1 MNENNEID
9 LLPPASLTRP
19 LWRRLLL
26 DVRDVVAPE
35 KFPPLQL
42 TSRPID
48 VGMLEGDRLSQ
59 PWYKTVFTNL
69 GDVISPENLPPLILE
84 SQPMDVGELISDQM
98 GHPWWSSLLR
108 SLADAVAPERQS
120 PLQLTSAP
128 MNLPNIAGSNLLQ
141 VPQWSSAI
149 STPKVFLPDKPK
161 TGYAAVQL
169 APPRPIP
176 KPDPDEIEFVNTL
189 EKDLRRDLRRSRIR
203 SRIWTSI
210 AVAQVMVLL
219 AGLFASSIRH
229 LLVLTGK

>member
-1 MNENNEID
+1 MNEDNELD
-9 LLPPASLTRP
+9 LLPPVSLTRP
-19 LWRRLLL
+19 LWGRLLI
-26 DVRDVVAPE
+26 DFRDAFAPE
-35 KFPPLQL
+35 KLPPLQL

-48 VGMLEGDRLSQ
+48 VGMLQGDRLSL

-108 SLADAVAPERQS
+108 SLADAVAPERQ
-120 PLQLTSAP
+120 PALQLTSAP
-128 MNLPNIAGSNLLQ
+128 MNLANIAESNFLQ

-176 KPDPDEIEFVNTL
+176 KVDPAEIEFVNAL
-189 EKDLRRDLRRSRIR
+189 EQDLRRDLRRSRIR
-203 SRIWTSI
+203 ARIWTSI
-210 AVAQVMVLL
+210 AIAQVMVLA
-219 AGLFASSIRH
+219 AGIFASTIRH